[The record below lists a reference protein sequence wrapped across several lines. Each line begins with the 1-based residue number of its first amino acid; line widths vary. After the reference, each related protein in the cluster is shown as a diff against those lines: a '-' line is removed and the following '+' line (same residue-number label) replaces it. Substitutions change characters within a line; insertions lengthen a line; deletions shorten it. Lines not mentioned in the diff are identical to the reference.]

1 MDKEI
6 ISIRQGIYMVA
17 MFITGSFMVMN
28 TGDETRQDIWIVI
41 LMAMAITIPMLLVF
55 SYLLKLHPG
64 KNLFEIFIDIYGK
77 ITGKILCLL
86 YCWYA
91 FHLGALVIRNFTEFV
106 TTISFPETPQPI
118 IAVFIGL
125 LCIWIVKAGVEVI
138 GRWSSFVFPLVA
150 INIILTVALSTTK
163 ADMINLRPVLYN
175 GIKTILPGTFA
186 VFAFPLAES
195 IIFTMVF
202 DSLKDI
208 KKCFRVLLIGTL
220 IGCFFMV
227 IIAVR
232 NIAVLGV
239 EYSIDLYF
247 PSYVAVR
254 TLNIGE
260 IVQRFEVVVA
270 ITFILGGFIKISTC
284 LYAAVKG
291 FSKILNIDNYRPVSA
306 PIGFLMM
313 NLACILYSSL
323 SEMFDWAI
331 NIYQYYA
338 LPFQVIIPIVTLI
351 VAKVKAGLKNKKL
364 VSSQP

>member
-1 MDKEI
+1 MDIEI
-6 ISIRQGIYMVA
+6 ISDRQGIYMIA
-17 MFITGSFMVMN
+17 MFITGSFMVMSI
-28 TGDETRQDIWIVI
+28 GDETRQDIWIVI
-41 LMAMAITIPMLLVF
+41 LMAMAISIPIILIYSF
-55 SYLLKLHPG
+55 LLKLHPG
-64 KNLFEIFIDIYGK
+64 KNLFEIFIDTYGK
-77 ITGKILCLL
+77 IAGKIFCLL

-91 FHLGALVIRNFTEFV
+91 FHLGALVIRNFSEFV
-106 TTISFPETPQPI
+106 STISFPETPQPV

-125 LCIWIVKAGVEVI
+125 LCIWIVKAGIEVM

-150 INIILTVALSTTK
+150 INIAITVALSAIN

-175 GIKTILPGTFA
+175 GIKTILPGTFT
-186 VFAFPLAES
+186 VFAFPFAES
-195 IIFTMVF
+195 IIFTMIF

-208 KKCFRVLLIGTL
+208 KKCFRVMLIGTL
-220 IGCFFMV
+220 IGCIFMLL
-227 IIAVR
+227 ITVR

-254 TLNIGE
+254 TINIGE

-270 ITFILGGFIKISTC
+270 ITFILGGFVKISTC

-313 NLACILYSSL
+313 NLSCMLYSSL

-351 VAKVKAGLKNKKL
+351 VAKIKVGLKNKKL
-364 VSSQP
+364 VSSQS

>member
-17 MFITGSFMVMN
+17 MFITSSFMVIN
-28 TGDETRQDIWIVI
+28 SGDETRQDMWIVI
-41 LMAMAITIPMLLVF
+41 LIAMAISIPILFVY

-64 KNLFEIFIDIYGK
+64 KNLFDIFIDIYGK
-77 ITGKILCLL
+77 IAGRIFCLL

-91 FHLGALVIRNFTEFV
+91 FHLGALVIRDFTEFV
-106 TTISFPETPQPI
+106 TTISFPETPQPV
-118 IAVFIGL
+118 IAIFIGL
-125 LCIWIVKAGVEVI
+125 LCIWIVKAGVEVM

-150 INIILTVALSTTK
+150 TIIIITVALSATK
-163 ADMINLRPVLYN
+163 ADMINLRPVLYD
-175 GIKTILPGTFA
+175 GIQAVLPGAFS
-186 VFAFPLAES
+186 VFAFPFAELVV
-195 IIFTMVF
+195 FTMVF

-232 NIAVLGV
+232 NIVVLGV

-254 TLNIGE
+254 TLNIGD
-260 IVQRFEVVVA
+260 ILQRFEVVVA
-270 ITFILGGFIKISTC
+270 ITFILGGFIKISSC
-284 LYAAVKG
+284 IYATVKG
-291 FSKILNIDNYRPVSA
+291 LSKIFNIDNYRSVTAPV
-306 PIGFLMM
+306 GFLMM
-313 NLACILYSSL
+313 NLAWILFSSL
-323 SEMFDWAI
+323 TELFEWTI
-331 NIYQYYA
+331 NFYHYYA
-338 LPFQVIIPIVTLI
+338 LPFQVIIPIITLI
-351 VAKVKAGLKNKKL
+351 VAKVKAGFKNKKL

>member
-6 ISIRQGIYMVA
+6 ISIRQGVYMVA

-41 LMAMAITIPMLLVF
+41 LMAMAISIPILLVY

-77 ITGKILCLL
+77 IAGKIFCLL

-106 TTISFPETPQPI
+106 TTISFPETPQPVVTI
-118 IAVFIGL
+118 FIGL
-125 LCIWIVKAGVEVI
+125 LCIWIVKAGVETM

-150 INIILTVALSTTK
+150 INIIVTVALSATK
-163 ADMINLRPVLYN
+163 ADLINLRPILYN

-186 VFAFPLAES
+186 VFAFPFAES
-195 IIFTMVF
+195 IIFTMIF

-227 IIAVR
+227 TITVR
-232 NIAVLGV
+232 NIVVLGV
-239 EYSIDLYF
+239 QYSIDLYF

-270 ITFILGGFIKISTC
+270 ITFILGGFVKISTC

-313 NLACILYSSL
+313 NLACMLYSSL
-323 SEMFDWAI
+323 PEMFYWAI

-338 LPFQVIIPIVTLI
+338 IPFQVIIPIVTLI
-351 VAKVKAGLKNKKL
+351 VSLVKAGEKNKKL

>member
-1 MDKEI
+1 MDKER
-6 ISIRQGIYMVA
+6 ISNRQGIYMVA
-17 MFITGSFMVMN
+17 MFITGSFMVMSI
-28 TGDETRQDIWIVI
+28 GDETRQDIWIVI
-41 LMAMAITIPMLLVF
+41 LMAMATSIPVILAYSF
-55 SYLLKLHPG
+55 LLKLHPG
-64 KNLFEIFIDIYGK
+64 KNLFDIFIDTYGK
-77 ITGKILCLL
+77 SAGKIFCLL
-86 YCWYA
+86 YSWYA

-106 TTISFPETPQPI
+106 TTISFPETPQSV
-118 IAVFIGL
+118 IAVFIGV
-125 LCIWIVKAGVEVI
+125 LCIWIVKAGVEVM

-150 INIILTVALSTTK
+150 ITIVITVALSAIN
-163 ADMINLRPVLYN
+163 ADMINLRPVLFN
-175 GIKTILPGTFA
+175 GIKNVLPGTFA
-186 VFAFPLAES
+186 VFAFPFAETV
-195 IIFTMVF
+195 IFTMVL

-208 KKCFRVLLIGTL
+208 NKSFRVLLIGAL

-254 TLNIGE
+254 TINIGE
-260 IVQRFEVVVA
+260 ILQRFEVVVA
-270 ITFILGGFIKISTC
+270 ITFILGGFVKISTC
-284 LYAAVKG
+284 LYVAVKG
-291 FSKILNIDNYRPVSA
+291 FTQILNINNYRPISA

-313 NLACILYSSL
+313 NLASLLYSSL

-351 VAKVKAGLKNKKL
+351 VAKVKASSKNKKL